1 MSRSQCADK
10 WQRRALR
17 TYSALPDIEQH
28 PACTS
33 QQMKVHLRNGACV
46 IMHQQIGMHA
56 SSAVTFSVGDILLC
70 TVIILF
76 MQSGQ

>member
-1 MSRSQCADK
+1 MCAARP
-10 WQRRALR
+10 QRRALR
-17 TYSALPDIEQH
+17 TQFAFHDIEQH

-33 QQMKVHLRNGACV
+33 QQMKVHLRNGPCV
-46 IMHQQIGMHA
+46 IMHQQVSMHA
-56 SSAVTFSVGDILLC
+56 ASAVTFSVGDNVLC